1 MDKSVKMG
9 KIEPFLKGTQLVVLS
24 IVNQCISRANEV
36 CVCCGEW
43 GLKLAQGVILQPV
56 ALIDCID
63 ARVARMEDEEVE
75 KEAAILQTR
84 WV

>member
-1 MDKSVKMG
+1 MA
-9 KIEPFLKGTQLVVLS
+9 LS
-24 IVNQCISRANEV
+24 IVDQFIRRANEV
-36 CVCCGEW
+36 CVHCGEW

-63 ARVARMEDEEVE
+63 ARVTRVADEEVE
-75 KEAAILQTR
+75 KEAAILQTQ

>member
-1 MDKSVKMG
+1 MA
-9 KIEPFLKGTQLVVLS
+9 LS
-24 IVNQCISRANEV
+24 IVDQCIRGANEV
-36 CVCCGEW
+36 CVCHGEG

-63 ARVARMEDEEVE
+63 TRVARVGDEEVE

-84 WV
+84 WVQRHRFFKRNLY

>member
-1 MDKSVKMG
+1 M
-9 KIEPFLKGTQLVVLS
+9 
-24 IVNQCISRANEV
+24 
-36 CVCCGEW
+36 
-43 GLKLAQGVILQPV
+43 KLAQCVILQPV

-63 ARVARMEDEEVE
+63 AQVARVAGEEVE